1 MLKSPLT
8 SVLDIEEATLKV
20 FFLVTENP
28 IIAKNFTKNL
38 SLKNNKK
45 SKQKK
50 ILLVLV
56 SLPEVDGKYMAP
68 PGGQYRC
75 GPSTKW
81 NQNPFPTEKELKIVN
96 CDLQI

>member
-1 MLKSPLT
+1 MLKSPLL

-38 SLKNNKK
+38 SLKNKKK

-50 ILLVLV
+50 NLTGSGFPAGSRWKIHGSSWRPI
-56 SLPEVDGKYMAP
+56 SLRAQHKMEPKSISD
-68 PGGQYRC
+68 
-75 GPSTKW
+75 
-81 NQNPFPTEKELKIVN
+81 
-96 CDLQI
+96 